1 MLLSGDWKEETL
13 KIVVLLKRVP
23 DTEAK
28 ILINSEGNGIREEGI
43 KYIINPY
50 DEYAIEEGLKL
61 KEKVAGDSAVT
72 VICVGP
78 EESTEVI
85 RTALAMGADNAIHI
99 WDPSLET
106 ANPDIISSVLAKAI
120 EENGFD
126 ILFCGKQGID
136 YDMAQTQAFLADKL
150 DIPQVN
156 VVTEFE
162 ISEDRGAVTIKRRI
176 EGGDEKME
184 SSVPVIVGCEKGL
197 NEPRY
202 ASLPGIMKA
211 KKKEIKRMSLEDL
224 GSGGVPGEK
233 SSTIVSWLSLPKGGE
248 CKMIEGEEA
257 DDKAAELARLLR
269 EEAKVI

>member
-1 MLLSGDWKEETL
+1 M

-28 ILINSEGNGIREEGI
+28 ILINSLGDGIREEGI

-50 DEYAIEEGLKL
+50 DEYAIEEGLQL
-61 KEKVAGDSAVT
+61 KEKAGGDSTVT
-72 VICVGP
+72 VICAGP
-78 EESTEVI
+78 DESTEVI

-99 WDPSLET
+99 WDPALET

-120 EENGFD
+120 QENGFD
-126 ILFCGKQGID
+126 IIFCGKQGID
-136 YDMAQTQAFLADKL
+136 YDMAQTQAFLARKL

-156 VVTEFE
+156 GITEFE
-162 ISEDRGAVTIKRRI
+162 ISEDGGAITVKRRI

-184 SSVPVIVGCEKGL
+184 STVPVIVSCEKGL

-211 KKKEIKRMSLEDL
+211 KKKEIKKMSLQDL
-224 GSGGVPGEK
+224 GFSEVPGEK
-233 SSTIVSWLSLPKGGE
+233 SSTIVNWLSLPKGGE
-248 CKMIEGEEA
+248 CRMIEGEEA
-257 DDKAAELARLLR
+257 AEKAFELARLLR